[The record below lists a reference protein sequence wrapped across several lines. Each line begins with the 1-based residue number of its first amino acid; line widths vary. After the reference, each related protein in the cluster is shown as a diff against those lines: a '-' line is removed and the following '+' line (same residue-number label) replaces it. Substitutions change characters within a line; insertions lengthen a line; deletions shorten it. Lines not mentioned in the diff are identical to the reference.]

1 MGNGLIGTVI
11 QARMNSTRLAAKVL
25 QPIAGRAMLGRVLDR
40 HRMMKKGGRLIVAT
54 TDRADDDPIAEF
66 CRGEAVDC
74 IRGSESDV
82 LDRYCR
88 AAQAYQLDAVIR
100 GTGDNPLVDPV
111 LGDELVD
118 FFYAQRADFA
128 SSKSDDVDSGL
139 PDGVGLEVF
148 AVSAL
153 EKSWVEGRQPHHRE
167 HINEYILE
175 NPGLFRIAI
184 LKKKTALAG
193 MGGLRLTVDTPEDF
207 ERVERICHVL
217 ERAESPLI
225 LDNIARCARDLKMI

>member
-1 MGNGLIGTVI
+1 VGNGLIGTVI

-54 TDRADDDPIAEF
+54 TDGTGDDPIVAF
-66 CRGEAVDC
+66 CRHEQVDC
-74 IRGSESDV
+74 FRGSESDV

-88 AAQAYQLDAVIR
+88 AAHAFKLDVIIR

-118 FFYAQRADFA
+118 LFYEQKADFA

-153 EKSWVEGRQPHHRE
+153 EKSRVAGCQPHHRE

-184 LKKKTALAG
+184 LEKKTTFVSVG
-193 MGGLRLTVDTPEDF
+193 ELRLTVDTPEDL
-207 ERVERICHVL
+207 ERVERICRFL
-217 ERAESPLI
+217 ERAETPLT
-225 LDNIARCARDLKMI
+225 LDHIVRCVRDIGLK